1 LLRRRQA
8 KLKLSQ
14 CFALCPFG
22 FSGNRMQKCFW
33 VYMVTDK
40 PYGTLYTGITNSLA
54 RRSYEHREG
63 LYTGFTKKYGLKMLV
78 WYQEFP
84 TALEAIEFEKRIKKW
99 KRDWKKQLIEKF
111 NPTWRDLYEE
121 LQ

>member
-1 LLRRRQA
+1 
-8 KLKLSQ
+8 
-14 CFALCPFG
+14 
-22 FSGNRMQKCFW
+22 
-33 VYMVTDK
+33 MVTDK

-63 LYTGFTKKYGLKMLV
+63 LYAGFSKKYGLKMLI

-84 TALEAIEFEKRIKKW
+84 TALEAIEYEKRIKKW